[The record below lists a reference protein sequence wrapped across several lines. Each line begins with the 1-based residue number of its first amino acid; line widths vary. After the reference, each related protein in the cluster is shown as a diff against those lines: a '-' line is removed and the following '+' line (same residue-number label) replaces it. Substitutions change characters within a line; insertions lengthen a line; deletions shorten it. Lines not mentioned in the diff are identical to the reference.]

1 MGKLRQRIPENPEK
15 KSEALDVEAGESG
28 AAVWNGE
35 EGGQSYLVFE
45 L

>member
-1 MGKLRQRIPENPEK
+1 MGQRIPENPGCVGK
-15 KSEALDVEAGESG
+15 KSEALNVEAGERG

-35 EGGQSYLVFE
+35 KGGQSYLAFE